1 VSEGIRVVAFA
12 IGYLAIFTAIGLGP
26 ACMLARG
33 STPRFVLAPMLG
45 LALAASV
52 LTTASVALTMH
63 TAAWLVLIPL
73 ALLSLSLAFW
83 RLRRRRRIDVAEVAI
98 PTFLVVVALLLA
110 SAPALARGTVGP
122 FGLGVYDA
130 LGYIQ
135 TDLWLQG
142 HTLHDEPPP
151 DAGRW
156 DLSLAYGH
164 ALTQDETRIGV
175 SVVDAAVASLLR
187 VRPDETVFAF
197 LVALFALLPAT
208 IWVVAREL
216 GAGGAAAAFGA
227 CFGLSPAVFTLV
239 ADSALANL
247 CALVLAAPALVL
259 ALRGLERGE
268 TYELLLAAVLLCGVI
283 SVYPEFLPPLAAA
296 VVLGGAVYAARW
308 AAPIGSRASARTF
321 LIGFAV
327 IAAGVA
333 LIAPLSD
340 YRALSYLSRIGGAD
354 SGLFSGLPPRFL
366 TWENGGAWAFGVL
379 HLYQLQRF
387 DLLSGWKT
395 AIAVALPL
403 ALAVL
408 VAAGALRSRVAVA
421 LVLTPIVVSIAFGLL
436 AYRRYQGGHCEY
448 CLWKSLTFIL
458 PFLGVGLA
466 LGVEAVWRAN
476 GWPRFIR
483 AATRAAVTV
492 LALAA
497 LGLLARSD
505 VKVARAIE
513 HTPAAALMSL
523 RELDHVH
530 VPLPKRAQLLVEGA
544 EASDAPKWTVPETYY
559 AARGLHGARPSLP
572 LVRDDA
578 LYLGVG
584 VAKSPRQFYA
594 PTYDYV
600 LSAFPGL
607 RSNRTLLASRGT
619 YGLFHRAATDAAI
632 VGASS
637 AIDPAEGKE
646 AIPWLLGPL
655 QLWISAPSRRRVGV
669 LLSLRHREAERPLLQ
684 LASGRTPLP
693 TFSSADRSRVCA
705 DAALGRGLTILTAE
719 PDFPSRLP
727 PARGSEEDPVPA
739 PPKLLGIGAVKI
751 LPGGCPREFRNG
763 VLLLRFSDG
772 WQSPERD
779 ANGHVFRWMGSRAR
793 LTVGAEDAPR
803 PAVRLTATLS
813 SFLEPRTLIV
823 RIDGRKLRRI
833 RVPSFTK
840 GSRRLAIV
848 VPAGRGPARLTLTTD
863 PGAQSASA
871 VTPGDTR
878 RLAIAFFGVE
888 VSRA

>member
-1 VSEGIRVVAFA
+1 MSEGIRVVAFA
-12 IGYLAIFTAIGLGP
+12 IGYLVIFIALGLGP
-26 ACMLARG
+26 ACVLARG

-52 LTTASVALTMH
+52 LTTASVALTMR
-63 TAAWLVLIPL
+63 TAAWVVLIPL

-83 RLRRRRRIDVAEVAI
+83 RLRRRRKIEAAEVAI

-110 SAPALARGTVGP
+110 SAPAFARGTVGP

-130 LGYIQ
+130 LGYVQ
-135 TDLWLQG
+135 TDFWLQG
-142 HTLHDEPPP
+142 HALRDEPPP

-175 SVVDAAVASLLR
+175 SVVDAAVASVLR

-197 LVALFALLPAT
+197 LAALFALLPAT

-216 GAGGAAAAFGA
+216 GAGRAAAAFGA

-268 TYELLLAAVLLCGVI
+268 TLELLLAAVLLCGVI
-283 SVYPEFLPPLAAA
+283 SVYPEFIPPLAAA
-296 VVLGGAVYAARW
+296 AGLGGAVYAARW
-308 AAPIGSRASARTF
+308 AVPIRSRARARTF

-366 TWENGGAWAFGVL
+366 TLENAGAWAFGVL

-408 VAAGALRSRVAVA
+408 VAAGALRSRAAVA
-421 LVLTPIVVSIAFGLL
+421 LVLAPIVVSIGLGLL

-466 LGVEAVWRAN
+466 LGVDAVWRSN
-476 GWPRFIR
+476 RWPRFMGV
-483 AATRAAVTV
+483 ATRVAVTA
-492 LALAA
+492 LALGAV
-497 LGLLARSD
+497 GVLARSD

-513 HTPAAALMSL
+513 HTPAVALMSL
-523 RELDHVH
+523 RELDDAH
-530 VPLPKRAQLLVEGA
+530 VPLPEQAQLLVEGA

-559 AARGLHGARPSLP
+559 AARGIDGARPSLP
-572 LVRDDA
+572 LIRDDA

-584 VAKSPRQFYA
+584 VPKSPRQFYA

-607 RSNRTLLASRGT
+607 RSNRTLLASRGN
-619 YGLFHRAATDAAI
+619 YALFQRAATDVAI

-637 AIDPAEGKE
+637 ALDPAEGKE

-655 QLWISAPSRRRVGV
+655 QLWISAPVPRRVGV
-669 LLSLRHREAERPLLQ
+669 MLSLRHREAERPLLH
-684 LASGRTPLP
+684 LVSGRKPLP
-693 TFSSADRSRVCA
+693 TFSSADHSRVCA
-705 DAALGRGLTILTAE
+705 DAMLGRGLTILTAE

-751 LPGGCPREFRNG
+751 LPGGCPREFGNA
-763 VLLLRFSDG
+763 VLLLQFSNG

-793 LTVGAEDAPR
+793 LSVGAEDAPR
-803 PAVRLTATLS
+803 PAVRLTATLFS
-813 SFLEPRTLIV
+813 LLEPRTLIV

-833 RVPSFTK
+833 RVPSSTT
-840 GSRRLAIV
+840 GARRVALV
-848 VPAGRGPARLTLTTD
+848 VPAGRGPAGLTLTAD
-863 PGAQSASA
+863 PGAQSATV
-871 VTPGDTR
+871 VTPGDRR
-878 RLAIAFFGVE
+878 RLAIAFSEVE
-888 VSRA
+888 LSRP